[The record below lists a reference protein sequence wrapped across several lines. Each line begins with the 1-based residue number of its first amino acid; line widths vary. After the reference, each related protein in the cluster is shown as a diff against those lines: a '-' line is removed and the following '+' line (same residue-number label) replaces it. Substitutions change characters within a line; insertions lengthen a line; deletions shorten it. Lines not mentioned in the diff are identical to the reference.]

1 MYRGTTPKLTF
12 NVGFD
17 VSYMNVLWITFKQG
31 SKIKFEKQLED
42 CIIKPDTKQIIVNL
56 SQTETLS
63 LVANLDL
70 NIQLRVGF
78 SNGKRAASKT
88 LTTYV
93 DEILHDG
100 EI

>member
-17 VSYMNVLWITFKQG
+17 VSYINVLWITFKQG
-31 SKIKFEKQLED
+31 SKIKFERQFEQ
-42 CIIKPDTKQIIVNL
+42 CIVKTDTNQIIVNL
-56 SQTETLS
+56 TQEETLS
-63 LVANLDL
+63 LVANMDL

-78 SNGKRAASKT
+78 SNGKRAASKL

-93 DEILHDG
+93 DDILHDG
-100 EI
+100 MI